1 MKSSVVRSIVLTILS
16 PLAIVFSTSAQ
27 SLIVGIPNAEVVPK
41 GHILLAHESQVNWW
55 NQVNERG
62 ERIVAWN
69 SFNFG
74 CYGINENLELCLT
87 SFNIGSPGTGNVSL
101 AGGFKTV
108 FPLFQ
113 QEAHD
118 WEIKLVSG
126 LMVPF
131 SLSGNGVGIW
141 SYSAASFRLPVLK
154 TRITVGP
161 SYGTRQIFGRDVFC
175 WMVGYEQP
183 ITDKFSIIGD
193 WYSGTHDIGAYISAL
208 QYDVNE
214 HLTVIA
220 GYKFANN
227 PESGYNTAM
236 VEITLEF

>member
-1 MKSSVVRSIVLTILS
+1 MNASLLRVSIYAIC
-16 PLAIVFSTSAQ
+16 IVFVTFSSASAQ

-41 GHILLAHESQVNWW
+41 GHVLLAHESQVNWW

-74 CYGINENLELCLT
+74 CYGISEHLELCLT
-87 SFNIGSPGTGNVSL
+87 SFNIGSPGSGNVSL

-108 FPLFQ
+108 FPLFHK
-113 QEAHD
+113 EAAD

-141 SYSAASFRLPVLK
+141 SYSAASFRIPLLR
-154 TRITVGP
+154 TRITAGP

-214 HLTVIA
+214 HLTIIA

-227 PESGYNTAM
+227 AESGYNTAM
-236 VEITLEF
+236 VEITVEF